1 MLADLSTYS
10 PQDFLLFD
18 AAIYRDLFAQLN
30 ARAWPVP
37 VVGIAAVLACL
48 GLATARH
55 RWAQPASALLLAAA
69 FATSAWLFFFGV
81 YATINWAA
89 IYSGWTFVAE
99 AALLLVASTALAW
112 SAQPRI
118 SVSTLRLMAGTA
130 FALYGLIVH
139 PLAGWLFGCAAR
151 GLEWFALAP
160 DPTALVAIGLLA
172 VTVPQRGL
180 ALPLAALP
188 LLWLAASAVTLWL
201 LETPAEALLLAAATI
216 VGLVTLLLP
225 ARRPRENAVTD
236 PLPAIRPAEAA
247 AVPGG
252 LAETFLP
259 TSPRGARTGRA

>member
-10 PQDFLLFD
+10 LQDFLLFD

-37 VVGIAAVLACL
+37 VVGIAAALACL

-55 RWAQPASALLLAAA
+55 RWAPPASAALLAAA
-69 FATSAWLFFFGV
+69 FAASAWLFFFDV

-89 IYSGWTFVAE
+89 IYPGWAFAAE
-99 AALLLVASTALAW
+99 AGLLLVASVVFSR

-118 SVSTLRLMAGTA
+118 SVATPRLLAGTA
-130 FALYGLIVH
+130 FALYGLFVH
-139 PLAGWLFGCAAR
+139 PLAGWLFGRAAD

-172 VTVPQRGL
+172 VTVPQRRL

-188 LLWLAASAVTLWL
+188 LLWLAASALTLRL
-201 LETPAEALLLAAATI
+201 LEAPGEALLLAAVTI
-216 VGLVTLLLP
+216 VGLVVLLLP
-225 ARRPRENAVTD
+225 ARHPRENAVTD
-236 PLPAIRPAEAA
+236 PLPAIRPAETAA
-247 AVPGG
+247 IPRG
-252 LAETFLP
+252 LAATFLP
-259 TSPRGARTGRA
+259 TSPHEPRTRRA